1 MTDESIDTLYTVCK
15 ELFVLLVIS
24 LLVIELMCGFTVSFI
39 AAIVAFVCTLVI
51 LFPIIITFKIV
62 SSLENIENVIC
73 YSKADKDVD
82 ELHYDEAKDDK
93 PIEL

>member
-1 MTDESIDTLYTVCK
+1 MTDESIDTLYKVCK

-51 LFPIIITFKIV
+51 LSPIIITFKIV
-62 SSLENIENVIC
+62 SSLENIEYAIC
-73 YSKADKDVD
+73 YNKADKDVD